1 MCCVSSDA
9 NISGINIP
17 LTLNVM
23 LCVDP
28 FVLYSKEWIY
38 MCGDLRTAL

>member
-1 MCCVSSDA
+1 MCRVSSDA
-9 NISGINIP
+9 NISGINTP
-17 LTLNVM
+17 LTLNDR

-38 MCGDLRTAL
+38 VEV